1 MSQTR
6 RLAVEVLLCLGVGA
20 VCFTSRRADPATAHT
35 KSAPK
40 QSLDRHPYAR
50 DAPWL
55 TLPPTPT
62 LPRATRSGLVT
73 INKTSIFFAQFGA
86 GPPVLLL
93 HGGLANSN
101 YWGHQVRELA
111 QAFSVVVM
119 DTRGHGRSPL
129 TSRSLSYA
137 LFARDVIELMDFLE
151 IPQASIVGWS
161 DGAITGLEL
170 VTTNPDR
177 VSKLFCF
184 GANSTVS
191 GLKANGARS
200 PLFVLFGQ
208 RCKAEYSLL
217 SPHPEKWPQLLDGL
231 RRMWQ
236 SEPNLTTQSLL
247 NVTVPTTISAGE
259 YDEIIRRDDT
269 GRLADAIPSA
279 RLVIQ
284 PAVSHFAML
293 QNPDQFN
300 KAVIKF
306 QSVGT

>member
-20 VCFTSRRADPATAHT
+20 VCFTSSRADPATAHT

-40 QSLDRHPYAR
+40 QSLDRHPHAR
-50 DAPWL
+50 NAPWL

-62 LPRATRSGLVT
+62 LPHATKSGLVT
-73 INKTSIFFAQFGA
+73 INGTSIFFAQFGA
-86 GPPVLLL
+86 GRPVLLL

-151 IPQASIVGWS
+151 IPQASIIGWS
-161 DGAITGLEL
+161 DGAITGLQL

-177 VSKLFCF
+177 VSKLFAF
-184 GANSTVS
+184 GANSSVS

-200 PLFVLFGQ
+200 PLFVTFGQ
-208 RCKAEYSLL
+208 RCKAEYLAAVS
-217 SPHPEKWPQLLDGL
+217 SPREMVTASWRSSSHVAHRAKLHESRLIK
-231 RRMWQ
+231 
-236 SEPNLTTQSLL
+236 
-247 NVTVPTTISAGE
+247 VTVPTTIS
-259 YDEIIRRDDT
+259 RWRV
-269 GRLADAIPSA
+269 R
-279 RLVIQ
+279 
-284 PAVSHFAML
+284 
-293 QNPDQFN
+293 
-300 KAVIKF
+300 
-306 QSVGT
+306 